1 MQTNKKKSFVNG
13 CKWGTIRNEFKQR
26 DFSWKII
33 MARNSILGVFAKSPI
48 KPLEKHIRLVTKCCN
63 QLVPF
68 FEACT
73 EKDWTKAGKVR
84 NKISKIEQEAD
95 ALKRQL
101 RLELPGGLF
110 MPVDRADL
118 LELLTQQDKIANKTK
133 DIAGRIIG
141 RELEIPASIQADFAL
156 YVQRCIDATEK
167 AADAINELDDLLET
181 GFRGREVDLVEKMIN
196 QLDEI
201 EDDTDG
207 MQIKLRRE
215 LLELEKDLN
224 PVDVMFLYQIIEW
237 VGDLADLAERVGAR
251 LEILLARK

>member
-1 MQTNKKKSFVNG
+1 
-13 CKWGTIRNEFKQR
+13 
-26 DFSWKII
+26 

-48 KPLEKHIRLVTKCCN
+48 KPIEKHIRLVTKCCN

-68 FEACT
+68 FAAIT
-73 EKDWTKAGKVR
+73 EEDWSTAGKIR
-84 NKISKIEQEAD
+84 TKISKLERDAD
-95 ALKRQL
+95 DLKRQI

-118 LELLTQQDKIANKTK
+118 LELLTQQDKIANRAK
-133 DIAGRIIG
+133 DIAGRIFG
-141 RELEIPASIQADFAL
+141 RKLTLPKPLQEQFIA
-156 YVQRCIDATEK
+156 YVARSVDAAEK

-181 GFRGREVDLVEKMIN
+181 GFRGREVELVNKMIS
-196 QLDEI
+196 QLDQI

-207 MQIKLRRE
+207 MQIALR
-215 LLELEKDLN
+215 KDLLTIEKELN
-224 PVDVMFLYQIIEW
+224 CVDVMFLYQIIDW

>member
-1 MQTNKKKSFVNG
+1 MLDGLISATNNNKEQLGS
-13 CKWGTIRNEFKQR
+13 RNK
-26 DFSWKII
+26 I

-63 QLVPF
+63 QLTPF
-68 FEACT
+68 FAACADQ
-73 EKDWTKAGKVR
+73 DWSTAGKLR
-84 NKISKIEQEAD
+84 SKISKYERDAD
-95 ALKRQL
+95 ALKRQI

-118 LELLTQQDKIANKTK
+118 LELLTQQDKIANKAK
-133 DIAGRIIG
+133 DIAGRILG
-141 RELEIPASIQADFAL
+141 RKLVIPETLQASFVT
-156 YVQRCIDATEK
+156 YVARNIDAAEK

-181 GFRGREVDLVEKMIN
+181 GFRGREVELVEKMIN

-207 MQIKLRRE
+207 MQIKLRSD
-215 LLELEKDLN
+215 LLAIENDLN

-237 VGDLADLAERVGAR
+237 IGDLADLAERVGAR

>member
-1 MQTNKKKSFVNG
+1 
-13 CKWGTIRNEFKQR
+13 
-26 DFSWKII
+26 

-68 FEACT
+68 FAAIT
-73 EKDWTKAGKVR
+73 EEDWSTAGKIR
-84 NKISKIEQEAD
+84 TKISKLERDAD
-95 ALKRQL
+95 DLKRQI

-118 LELLTQQDKIANKTK
+118 LELLTQQDKIANRAK
-133 DIAGRIIG
+133 DIAGRIFG
-141 RELEIPASIQADFAL
+141 RKLTLPEPLQEQFIA
-156 YVQRCIDATEK
+156 YVARSIDAAEK

-181 GFRGREVDLVEKMIN
+181 GFRGREVELVNKMIN
-196 QLDEI
+196 QLDQI
-201 EDDTDG
+201 EDDTDD
-207 MQIKLRRE
+207 MQIQLRKD
-215 LLELEKDLN
+215 LLSIEKDLN
-224 PVDVMFLYQIIEW
+224 CVDVMFLYQIIDW

>member
-1 MQTNKKKSFVNG
+1 
-13 CKWGTIRNEFKQR
+13 
-26 DFSWKII
+26 

-48 KPLEKHIRLVTKCCN
+48 KPLEKHIRMVSKCSQ
-63 QLVPF
+63 QLEPF
-68 FEACT
+68 FEAVIQ
-73 EKDWTKAGKVR
+73 KDWSAAGKIR
-84 NKISKIEQEAD
+84 TKISKFEKDAD

-118 LELLTQQDKIANKTK
+118 LELLTQQDRIANKAK
-133 DIAGRIIG
+133 DIAGRIVG
-141 RELEIPASIQADFAL
+141 RKLEIPEQIQEQFIA
-156 YVQRCIDATEK
+156 YVNRCIDAIEK

-181 GFRGREVDLVEKMIN
+181 GFRGREVDLVEKMIH

-201 EDDTDG
+201 EDDTDTL
-207 MQIKLRRE
+207 QISIRKS
-215 LLELEKDLN
+215 LLAIEDDLK
-224 PVDVMFLYQIIEW
+224 PVNVMFLYQIIEW

>member
-1 MQTNKKKSFVNG
+1 
-13 CKWGTIRNEFKQR
+13 
-26 DFSWKII
+26 

-48 KPLEKHIRLVTKCCN
+48 KPLEKHIRLVAKCCN
-63 QLVPF
+63 QLIPF
-68 FEACT
+68 FAACT
-73 EKDWTKAGKVR
+73 EQDWTTAKKVCKR
-84 NKISKIEQEAD
+84 LSKLEQDAD
-95 ALKRQL
+95 VLKRQL

-118 LELLTQQDKIANKTK
+118 LELLTQQDKIANKAK
-133 DIAGRIIG
+133 DIAGRILG
-141 RELEIPASIQADFAL
+141 RKLEIPGVIHASFGL
-156 YVQRCIDATEK
+156 YLQRCIDATEK

-201 EDDTDG
+201 EDDTDI
-207 MQIKLRRE
+207 MQIKIRHDLMAIE
-215 LLELEKDLN
+215 DTLN
-224 PVDVMFLYQIIEW
+224 PIDAIFLYQIIEW